1 VLVSLCL
8 AVALGPAAPWA
19 LAASTTR
26 ATTTP
31 SLTKSFPLGRHRLHH
46 SASAG
51 SGSSPTGAA
60 SQPKTGASSQPKTG
74 ADSRPARRAGSGTG
88 HPALAWILILL
99 GAIGLTA
106 LVTYFVQRRV
116 MTRRARRAGAI
127 SEAPA
132 GSALVEGPPADAPPP
147 DAPPPDAPP
156 PDAPPPDAPPPDA
169 PPPDA
174 PPPEVP
180 PAGAP
185 SAPEPVK
192 FVLYQDNGG
201 GYYWTIVDES
211 GEMLARSVGFATYPE
226 ANYTAD
232 LVHRAVASATFEN
245 RTGTSPPTE
254 PPPSSDQAAEGE
266 SADPSPSPESASSV
280 SREEVTRQAR
290 TTREW
295 PAGSSSTPGGRRR

>member
-1 VLVSLCL
+1 MLVSLCL

-156 PDAPPPDAPPPDA
+156 P
-169 PPPDA
+169 
-174 PPPEVP
+174 EVP